1 MACLYGHMVLSAGIG
16 LPWAAGTLGSSWTH
30 PSLQSQQ
37 SLYDPMSQSHGRLH
51 PRLHEL
57 AEDQLHASGRS
68 QSPESG
74 SWYNVPFGDAAQPA
88 AALAAAGTST
98 GVQYQHRRPASEQ
111 AVQPQV
117 AVRDS
122 SVDFDMDTGF
132 SDDDDAPP
140 PLPAEPPP
148 GSVSTV
154 PLSHKLNHFIV
165 THTLQLPFCP
175 ACGGWGIMHLIK
187 CNSATAV
194 LLPQKYVGRLP
205 CTVCTTQLNS
215 KRRN

>member
-1 MACLYGHMVLSAGIG
+1 
-16 LPWAAGTLGSSWTH
+16 
-30 PSLQSQQ
+30 
-37 SLYDPMSQSHGRLH
+37 MSQSHGRLH

-57 AEDQLHASGRS
+57 AEDQLYASGRS

-88 AALAAAGTST
+88 AVLAAAGTST
-98 GVQYQHRRPASEQ
+98 GVQYQHRRAATEQ

-122 SVDFDMDTGF
+122 SVEFDMDTGF

-154 PLSHKLNHFIV
+154 PPEPQAQ
-165 THTLQLPFCP
+165 QLHCCINTQVVFL
-175 ACGGWGIMHLIK
+175 ALLAVAWGIMHLA
-187 CNSATAV
+187 SAA
-194 LLPQKYVGRLP
+194 LLLHFCCLLQGMLIGCRA
-205 CTVCTTQLNS
+205 Q
-215 KRRN
+215 

>member
-1 MACLYGHMVLSAGIG
+1 MFTWAIGLCGKMSRLYRTSVTYGLSAGVS
-16 LPWAAGTLGSSWTH
+16 LPWAAGTLGSSWAHAAH

-57 AEDQLHASGRS
+57 AEDQLYASGRS

-74 SWYNVPFGDAAQPA
+74 SWYNVPFGDPALPSQPGAAV
-88 AALAAAGTST
+88 AGPST
-98 GVQYQHRRPASEQ
+98 GVQYQHRRPAAEQ

-122 SVDFDMDTGF
+122 SVEFDMDTGF

-148 GSVSTV
+148 GSVSTSV
-154 PLSHKLNHFIV
+154 PLAQQFVLLGTTSNCYL
-165 THTLQLPFCP
+165 CP
-175 ACGGWGIMHLIK
+175 ACSGW
-187 CNSATAV
+187 T
-194 LLPQKYVGRLP
+194 
-205 CTVCTTQLNS
+205 
-215 KRRN
+215 